1 MSDAIIEDVAEQVEE
16 WAGDLE
22 RWVDRVA
29 PVFSRPEPREIYQQM
44 VTGLLSPLAKKN
56 GWTLAEHAGHTHPG
70 RMQTFLFRGA
80 WDAAALEG
88 HVRDLVVEEM
98 GDPDAVL
105 IVDDTQMIKKGGRS
119 VGVAPQHCGA
129 TNQIENCQV
138 VVMLTYASQHG
149 HAFIGH
155 RLYLPERW
163 TSDPDRCRQA
173 RIPKNVTFATKPE
186 QAVELLAEA
195 DQAKVPYGWVAG
207 DGGYGQYRVVRDWAT
222 TRSRKYVL
230 AVPSSQPLARVQ
242 AIPGAKGGQAQVKRV
257 DDLVG
262 RATRWERRS
271 CGHGSKGERYYDW
284 AFFTVALPDEPPA
297 DGFTHTL
304 LIRRSVA
311 DPSEIGYFLAH
322 TPANT
327 PTRDMVTVAGIR
339 WRIEECNEQG
349 KDLIGLDQHQVRTW
363 TSFHHHVVVAMSAH
377 AFAATRRARLQ
388 RQSPPESTSD
398 DASTDTG
405 DDSSGDD
412 AVEGADR
419 GNDSAPTRPQP
430 RQPVP
435 GGGC

>member
-1 MSDAIIEDVAEQVEE
+1 VSDAIIEDMAEQVEG
-16 WAGDLE
+16 WACDLE

-88 HVRDLVVEEM
+88 HARDLVVEEM

-105 IVDDTQMIKKGGRS
+105 IVDDTQMIKKGDKS

-138 VVMLTYASQHG
+138 AVMLTYASVHG
-149 HAFIGH
+149 HAFVGH

-173 RIPKNVTFATKPE
+173 GIPEKVTFATKPE
-186 QAVELLAEA
+186 QAVQLFAEA
-195 DQAKVPYGWVAG
+195 DAAGMPYGWIAG

-222 TRSRKYVL
+222 VGSRKYVL
-230 AVPSSQPLARVQ
+230 AVPSSQSLARV
-242 AIPGAKGGQAQVKRV
+242 AGIAGQAQVKRV
-257 DDLVG
+257 DDLLA

-284 AFFTVALPDEPPA
+284 AFFTVTLPDEPPA

-304 LIRRSVA
+304 LIRRSVS
-311 DPSEIGYFLAH
+311 DPTEIGYFLAH
-322 TPANT
+322 TPPAT
-327 PTRDMVTVAGIR
+327 PTTDMVAVAGIR

-349 KDLIGLDQHQVRTW
+349 KDLIGLVC
-363 TSFHHHVVVAMSAH
+363 
-377 AFAATRRARLQ
+377 RA
-388 RQSPPESTSD
+388 
-398 DASTDTG
+398 
-405 DDSSGDD
+405 
-412 AVEGADR
+412 
-419 GNDSAPTRPQP
+419 
-430 RQPVP
+430 
-435 GGGC
+435 

>member
-1 MSDAIIEDVAEQVEE
+1 VSDAIIEDMTEQAEV

-29 PVFSRPEPREIYQQM
+29 PVFSRPEPREIYLQM

-88 HVRDLVVEEM
+88 HVRDLVSEEL

-105 IVDDTQMIKKGGRS
+105 IVDDTQMVKKGDKS

-138 VVMLTYASQHG
+138 VVMVTYASQHG

-163 TSDPDRCRQA
+163 TSDPQRCREA
-173 RIPKNVTFATKPE
+173 GVPKDVAFATKPE
-186 QAVELLAEA
+186 QAVQLLAEA
-195 DQAKVPYGWVAG
+195 DTAGVPYGWIAA

-222 TRSRKYVL
+222 ARSRKYVL
-230 AVPSSQPLARVQ
+230 AVPSSQPLARVH

-257 DDLVG
+257 DDLLG

-284 AFFTVALPDEPPA
+284 AFFTVTLPDEPPA
-297 DGFTHTL
+297 DGYEHTL
-304 LIRRSVA
+304 LIRRSIA
-311 DPSEIGYFLAH
+311 DPTEIGYFLAH
-322 TPANT
+322 TPHATATNA
-327 PTRDMVTVAGIR
+327 MVAVAGIR

-363 TSFHHHVVVAMSAH
+363 TSFHHHIVVAMSAH
-377 AFAATRRARLQ
+377 AFAATRRARL
-388 RQSPPESTSD
+388 RRGLPPESTHTAGDISD
-398 DASTDTG
+398 APG
-405 DDSSGDD
+405 
-412 AVEGADR
+412 EGADR
-419 GNDSAPTRPQP
+419 GNDPTPTPIPPQ
-430 RQPVP
+430 QPAC